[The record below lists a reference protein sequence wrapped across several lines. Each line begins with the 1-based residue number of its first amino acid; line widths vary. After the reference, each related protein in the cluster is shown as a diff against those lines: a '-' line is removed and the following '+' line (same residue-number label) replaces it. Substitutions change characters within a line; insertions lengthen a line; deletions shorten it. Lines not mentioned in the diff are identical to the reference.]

1 MLGMKRWTKKFMVG
15 AFVGGCWFTLA
26 HQQHCTP
33 WPHKLA
39 IDLKLG
45 GPQIFVVRMRI
56 WGFLVMVLTRTTPTK
71 GSVRGRIE
79 RWSPPPLQAIWRMI
93 QNDSNF
99 HMTKVS
105 TYIRNDVSRIC
116 QSNHNLIHMNGHH
129 EPSTP
134 CKMDGVWL
142 EYT

>member
-1 MLGMKRWTKKFMVG
+1 MFRVHNTIHFHG

-39 IDLKLG
+39 IDFKAG

-71 GSVRGRIE
+71 ASN
-79 RWSPPPLQAIWRMI
+79 LKNDT
-93 QNDSNF
+93 NDSNF
-99 HMTKVS
+99 HMTKLS
-105 TYIRNDVSRIC
+105 TYIRNDVSIGYA
-116 QSNHNLIHMNGHH
+116 N
-129 EPSTP
+129 PT
-134 CKMDGVWL
+134 
-142 EYT
+142 TT

>member
-1 MLGMKRWTKKFMVG
+1 MFRVHNTIHFHG

-39 IDLKLG
+39 IDFKAG

-71 GSVRGRIE
+71 ASN
-79 RWSPPPLQAIWRMI
+79 LKNDT
-93 QNDSNF
+93 NDSNF
-99 HMTKVS
+99 HMTKLS

-116 QSNHNLIHMNGHH
+116 QSNHNLIHTNGHN

-134 CKMDGVWL
+134 CKMDGVWF
-142 EYT
+142 ENT